1 MCLMQYV
8 NLTEAAGLL
17 ADLWPSATHGR
28 YLTSCFGLSASL
40 MQMPPGGKQSR
51 VNVSVVRLCRAATLK
66 SGIGVVRREGGGS
79 WSWVAAG
86 RLINVLALSCFEHM
100 TKGNSFS
107 FFFVLFCSVQ
117 SAQHRGFSFFLNF
130 LLLFLL
136 LLFFFFFLCFFLFSD
151 CFLLKPATAHF
162 IGIKDSK
169 KMLH

>member
-86 RLINVLALSCFEHM
+86 RLINVQALSCFEHM

-107 FFFVLFCSVQ
+107 FFFCSVLFCPKCSTP
-117 SAQHRGFSFFLNF
+117 R
-130 LLLFLL
+130 
-136 LLFFFFFLCFFLFSD
+136 FFFFLKFSSSFSSSFSSPFVFFFLSVFFS
-151 CFLLKPATAHF
+151 FFWLF
-162 IGIKDSK
+162 SS
-169 KMLH
+169 